1 MPLRRDAK
9 VELLKKVPLFAGCSK
24 SELRELAKT
33 ADELDIR
40 EGTVLTREGR
50 TGKEFFVLVDGT
62 AQVTKGDKKV
72 AELKAG
78 DWFGEIALLTDSP
91 RTATVTATSPV
102 DVLVITDRRFRT
114 VVETMPSIALKVLS
128 CVGERLARD
137 AHSEI
142 RASLQAGRRAMRTPM
157 PASTITT
164 APTAM
169 TTSPTENTFAS
180 GIHSSAAQRST
191 SHDKFG
197 SLIAVELA

>member
-1 MPLRRDAK
+1 VPLRSDAK
-9 VELLKKVPLFAGCSK
+9 IKLLKRVPLFAGCSK

-62 AQVTKGDKKV
+62 AQVTKSGKKV
-72 AELKAG
+72 ADLKGG

-137 AHSEI
+137 AHS
-142 RASLQAGRRAMRTPM
+142 
-157 PASTITT
+157 
-164 APTAM
+164 
-169 TTSPTENTFAS
+169 
-180 GIHSSAAQRST
+180 
-191 SHDKFG
+191 
-197 SLIAVELA
+197 